1 MQSHQRTAQRKR
13 QTYKSCITNIKWKK
27 PLKTYSHSSPFEKF
41 LPIPLP
47 PWHLSMSL
55 YELAA
60 GCTCRWNWK
69 WETRLSLV
77 FVASSE
83 RDAVDYFLITKA
95 KLWWEHPLSH
105 LLYIPLPVWHHSIC
119 QPWLKWRNF
128 PQFQIQLEL
137 EDADEWGKTR
147 PRRGGDVPKV
157 LSMQMTGQTTCRY
170 NGNNNSNNNNNNSNV
185 VIFTGTHTHTYILTL
200 GHRASLYVGVSCER
214 FESER

>member
-1 MQSHQRTAQRKR
+1 
-13 QTYKSCITNIKWKK
+13 
-27 PLKTYSHSSPFEKF
+27 
-41 LPIPLP
+41 
-47 PWHLSMSL
+47 MSWQ
-55 YELAA
+55 LAA
-60 GCTCRWNWK
+60 HADEIESKRRVSLS
-69 WETRLSLV
+69 RLL
-77 FVASSE
+77 ASSE

-137 EDADEWGKTR
+137 EDGDEWGKPR

-185 VIFTGTHTHTYILTL
+185 VIFTGTHIHSHTHLAIEHL
-200 GHRASLYVGVSCER
+200 SM
-214 FESER
+214 